1 MIEGKKQ
8 FAFNMSDIK
17 NAENYFVLVFCWFSA
32 QKTILLLPEN
42 QQKTTRIVFSI
53 FYVWHD
59 ESELFFWVGAHI
71 SSVFGNSKNDIDC
84 TEIEL

>member
-53 FYVWHD
+53 FMSAYPKHYDVPYYM
-59 ESELFFWVGAHI
+59 
-71 SSVFGNSKNDIDC
+71 KYPT
-84 TEIEL
+84 TERERE